1 MKTINIRK
9 IQFNNFSNKVLCFG
23 ELCINNLCID
33 SYVELSFSSLNR
45 IVGLLN
51 TQLTEVSVYDLIQ
64 EEIHETDKFYS
75 IDLTGYKTQ
84 TLSLQELAAEGY
96 PSLKISA

>member
-1 MKTINIRK
+1 L
-9 IQFNNFSNKVLCFG
+9 FSFLNGLQMVAKDS
-23 ELCINNLCID
+23 NLFFFC
-33 SYVELSFSSLNR
+33 SNR

-51 TQLTEVSVYDLIQ
+51 RQLTEGSVYDLIQ
-64 EEIHETDKFYS
+64 EEIHETDKYYS

>member
-23 ELCINNLCID
+23 ELCINKLCID
-33 SYVELSFSSLNR
+33 SYVELNFSALNR
-45 IVGLLN
+45 IVGLLE
-51 TQLTEVSVYDLIQ
+51 TQLPNFSIYELIQ
-64 EEIHETDKFYS
+64 EENNDSEKYYS
-75 IDLTGYKTQ
+75 IDLSGH
-84 TLSLQELAAEGY
+84 ELMPVSIEALALEGL

>member
-23 ELCINNLCID
+23 EVCINNLCID
-33 SYVELSFSSLNR
+33 SYVELNFRSLNR

-51 TQLTEVSVYDLIQ
+51 TQFNEGSVYDLI
-64 EEIHETDKFYS
+64 EEEFHESDTFYT
-75 IDLTGYKTQ
+75 IDLTGYKIQ
-84 TLSLQELAAEGY
+84 ALSLQELAVEGY